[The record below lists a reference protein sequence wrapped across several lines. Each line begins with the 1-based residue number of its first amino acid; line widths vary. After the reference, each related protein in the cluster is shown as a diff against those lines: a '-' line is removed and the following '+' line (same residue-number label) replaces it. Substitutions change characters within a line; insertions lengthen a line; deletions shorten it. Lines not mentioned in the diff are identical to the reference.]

1 MKFRLILFLFLLSTI
16 CYSQNYVTIGVSTTN
31 SNNQFK
37 QDFYQSIEIGRN
49 FNSSSIGLSW
59 RKDIDTDPQ
68 FHNIIKHIKNNL

>member
-37 QDFYQSIEIGRN
+37 QDFY
-49 FNSSSIGLSW
+49 
-59 RKDIDTDPQ
+59 DDTDCQ
-68 FHNIIKHIKNNL
+68 NN